1 MAKKH
6 EEPEKNEKEPA
17 APEAAKQA
25 EAPKQPEGSK
35 QKAESK
41 QPDAL
46 EQAKAAQAQEHDQFL
61 RLAAEYDNF
70 RKRTQREKDGI
81 YQDAVADTVKKF
93 LPVYDNL
100 ERALHHETADE
111 AYKKGVEMTMTG
123 LKDILSKLGVEEIPA
138 LGDHMI
144 YPTLMAAAVGEHFG
158 LTQTQIA
165 DGVLHFAPTKMRMNL
180 LHRGDDITILNDTYN
195 ANPQSMRA
203 AVEVLSSARGAYK
216 VAVLGDMFEL
226 GPLAPALHAGVGD
239 YLGKAGIDCL
249 VAVGELARHIHDAAQ
264 AAGVPE
270 CYYCPTKA
278 EARPVLDGV
287 VRPHATILVK
297 ASRGMALEELVDYLL
312 TITGEA

>member
-25 EAPKQPEGSK
+25 EAPQQPEGSK

-111 AYKKGVEMTMTG
+111 AYKKGVEMTMNQ
-123 LKDILSKLGVEEIPA
+123 LKEVLTKLGITEIPA
-138 LGDHMI
+138 QGQPFDPKYHN
-144 YPTLMAAAVGEHFG
+144 AVMHVEDESAGEN
-158 LTQTQIA
+158 T
-165 DGVLHFAPTKMRMNL
+165 V
-180 LHRGDDITILNDTYN
+180 
-195 ANPQSMRA
+195 
-203 AVEVLSSARGAYK
+203 VEVFQQGYAMDDKVLRFAMVK
-216 VAVLGDMFEL
+216 VAN
-226 GPLAPALHAGVGD
+226 
-239 YLGKAGIDCL
+239 
-249 VAVGELARHIHDAAQ
+249 
-264 AAGVPE
+264 
-270 CYYCPTKA
+270 
-278 EARPVLDGV
+278 
-287 VRPHATILVK
+287 
-297 ASRGMALEELVDYLL
+297 
-312 TITGEA
+312 

>member
-1 MAKKH
+1 MGAG
-6 EEPEKNEKEPA
+6 EGLDYR
-17 APEAAKQA
+17 A
-25 EAPKQPEGSK
+25 EGLVSDGKSHMTCEVKTP
-35 QKAESK
+35 
-41 QPDAL
+41 
-46 EQAKAAQAQEHDQFL
+46 HDS
-61 RLAAEYDNF
+61 F
-70 RKRTQREKDGI
+70 R
-81 YQDAVADTVKKF
+81 V
-93 LPVYDNL
+93 
-100 ERALHHETADE
+100 
-111 AYKKGVEMTMTG
+111 
-123 LKDILSKLGVEEIPA
+123 EIPA